1 MNEVE
6 KLRMLIPYWIAHNQ
20 EHAKEFLDWAGQSEE
35 VKEELLAAADKVDE
49 ANKTLSEALEK
60 LGGALPYDH
69 PHSH

>member
-1 MNEVE
+1 MDEME

-20 EHAKEFLDWAGQSEE
+20 EHAKEFLDWANQYED
-35 VKEELLAAADKVDE
+35 VKGELQAAAGKIDD
-49 ANKTLSEALEK
+49 ANKILEEALEK